1 MESSSTSSIDDAQT
15 PSMDIVDSAGQEST
29 TSVSSTDVEPNTSP
43 DMNVEN
49 SAAEAEAEAAPEATT
64 TGEVLENTVST
75 GKVNSVAES
84 PAAKGRSP
92 KQREADEGA
101 AKILERMRNLY
112 NVEFADVPANKRPK
126 PPSWAARAAL
136 YKNEN
141 EREEYI
147 QEMVQNA
154 RNSLSMK
161 GNAANV
167 SSTGNNADT
176 LFNRLMQEVNNA
188 KAALNTVT
196 KVAHQLKNVTRKGK
210 RMSAAANN
218 SGMSASNMNN
228 GMANN
233 GMANNGVANKG
244 PANNGPANNFPS
256 YNSTMNNSNANF
268 MKPKRVSPL
277 TSRKTPRTK
286 TKSHSRKQLP
296 MTPMTF

>member
-1 MESSSTSSIDDAQT
+1 MESSIDDTQT
-15 PSMDIVDSAGQEST
+15 PSMDIVDSAAAEST
-29 TSVSSTDVEPNTSP
+29 TSASSTNVEPNTSP
-43 DMNVEN
+43 DMTASMNVEN
-49 SAAEAEAEAAPEATT
+49 AAAEESTSSAPEATT
-64 TGEVLENTVST
+64 TGEVLENTIST
-75 GKVNSVAES
+75 GKVDSVAES

-92 KQREADEGA
+92 KQKEADEGA

-136 YKNEN
+136 YKNDK

-176 LFNRLMQEVNNA
+176 LFGRLMQEVNTA
-188 KAALNTVT
+188 RTALNTVA
-196 KVAHQLKNVTRKGK
+196 KVAQQLKNVTRKGK
-210 RMSAAANN
+210 RTSAAANN
-218 SGMSASNMNN
+218 SGMSATNEPVSYNSNMNN
-228 GMANN
+228 SMAINSSANN
-233 GMANNGVANKG
+233 L
-244 PANNGPANNFPS
+244 PS
-256 YNSTMNNSNANF
+256 YNSAMNNSNANF

-286 TKSHSRKQLP
+286 TKSRSRSQLP
-296 MTPMTF
+296 RTPMTF

>member
-1 MESSSTSSIDDAQT
+1 MESSSTSSIDDVQT

-176 LFNRLMQEVNNA
+176 LFHRLMQEVNNA

-196 KVAHQLKNVTRKGK
+196 KVAHQLKSVTRKGK
-210 RMSAAANN
+210 RTSVANN
-218 SGMSASNMNN
+218 SGMSASNMNSGMAN
-228 GMANN
+228 NRMANN
-233 GMANNGVANKG
+233 GMANKG
-244 PANNGPANNFPS
+244 PANKGPANNFPS
-256 YNSTMNNSNANF
+256 YNSTMNISNANF

-286 TKSHSRKQLP
+286 TKSRSRKQLP

>member
-1 MESSSTSSIDDAQT
+1 
-15 PSMDIVDSAGQEST
+15 MDIVDSAGQEST

>member
-1 MESSSTSSIDDAQT
+1 
-15 PSMDIVDSAGQEST
+15 MDIVDSAGQEST
-29 TSVSSTDVEPNTSP
+29 TSVSSTDVEPNTNP

-49 SAAEAEAEAAPEATT
+49 SAAEAEAEAEPEATT

-228 GMANN
+228 GTANN
-233 GMANNGVANKG
+233 GT
-244 PANNGPANNFPS
+244 ANNGPANNFPS
-256 YNSTMNNSNANF
+256 YNSTMNNSNVNF

-286 TKSHSRKQLP
+286 TKSRSRKQLP